1 MTARERREILVR
13 AINTYGKSAQLDMVV
28 EEMAELTKA
37 ISKLRRA
44 GSDDETRAAMENI
57 AEEAADVQIMLDQLR
72 MMFGIVTAPIE
83 EEKLIR
89 LAGRLDHYEK
99 SPLVVALDGEKLM
112 LLSQHEVGL
121 PSPSGC
127 WWRRSSTA
135 MTNYKGGE
143 HHE

>member
-1 MTARERREILVR
+1 MTARERREILAR

-44 GSDDETRAAMENI
+44 GSDAETRAAMENI

-72 MMFGIVTAPIE
+72 MMFGIITAPIE

-89 LAGRLDHYEK
+89 LAGRLDH
-99 SPLVVALDGEKLM
+99 
-112 LLSQHEVGL
+112 SQHEVGL

-127 WWRRSSTA
+127 WWRRRSTT
-135 MTNYKGGE
+135 MTSYKGGE